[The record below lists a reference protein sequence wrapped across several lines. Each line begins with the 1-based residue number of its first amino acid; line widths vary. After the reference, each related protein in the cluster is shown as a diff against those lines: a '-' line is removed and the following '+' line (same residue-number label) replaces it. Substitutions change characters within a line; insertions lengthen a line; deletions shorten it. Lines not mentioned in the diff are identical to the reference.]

1 MVAGLPILVGVSA
14 GSGNPWGVVGASV
27 LAGITT
33 ALAIAARF
41 GARRLVVLVG
51 MAAAAMT
58 PWVGVRA
65 GSEITAGDVVFVVAI
80 ALVLVYRLAHPWLG
94 PQSSAPALGGIALIT
109 VAGLVS
115 TFFAPDPVISIG
127 QLTRFSASTV
137 SILAFFALL
146 APSRREVLL
155 LSLAFVAG
163 TLVSAVIGVLFV
175 DEIYGRAVGLS
186 LHSNHLGLVV
196 FMAIGILLGASGGGD
211 RRIAMVGLAILMFA
225 AVVTGSRASMG
236 GVILTGALYLW
247 ATRRVVLLRRV
258 VVVIVGVLVA
268 MSLGWISV
276 PTTNGVGRLLGDETV
291 AGSNAKR
298 VDEVA
303 TSLEQIWEH
312 PVTGSGFGAALE
324 AHNIYLQLWQA
335 GGVLALGG
343 VAVNWALAIGALR
356 QGRRQQDGLLIGL
369 ASAYVAYLVMGL
381 VGNQLWDRYI
391 WVIFALMIAARRGLD
406 TDTSP
411 TGGGVDEVPA
421 PIS

>member
-1 MVAGLPILVGVSA
+1 MAGACTLVGTMAGLAV
-14 GSGNPWGVVGASV
+14 
-27 LAGITT
+27 T
-33 ALAIAARF
+33 ARF
-41 GARRLVVLVG
+41 GVRRLVVLLG
-51 MAAAAMT
+51 LAASAMV
-58 PWVGVRA
+58 PWVGIRA
-65 GSEITAGDVVFVVAI
+65 GSEITAGDVVFAAAI
-80 ALVLVYRLAHPWLG
+80 TLVIVYRLAHPRLG
-94 PQSSAPALGGIALIT
+94 LQPYAPALGAIALIT
-109 VAGLVS
+109 VGGMVG
-115 TFFAPDPVISIG
+115 TFFAPDPAMSLG
-127 QLTRFSASTV
+127 QLARFSASTV
-137 SILAFFALL
+137 GILAFFALL

-211 RRIAMVGLAILMFA
+211 RRIAMVGVAVLMFA
-225 AVVTGSRASMG
+225 AVVTGSRASIG
-236 GVILTGALYLW
+236 GVVITGALYLW

-258 VVVIVGVLVA
+258 VVVIVAVLVA

-291 AGSNAKR
+291 AGANAER
-298 VDEVA
+298 VDAVNA
-303 TSLEQIWEH
+303 SLEQIWEH
-312 PVTGSGFGAALE
+312 PITGSGFGAALE
-324 AHNIYLQLWQA
+324 AHNIYLQLWRG
-335 GGVLALGG
+335 GGVLALAGL
-343 VAVNWALAIGALR
+343 AVNWALAIGALR

-369 ASAYVAYLVMGL
+369 ASAYVAYLVVGM

-391 WVIFALMIAARRGLD
+391 WVIFALMIAARRGQD